1 MVTYPVNWYENR
13 LGDVCK
19 YVNGTALE
27 EYFSIHGNRRVISLG
42 NYSEEGKYIDDGNRI
57 NLNQKT
63 QRFLLFKDDLSMV
76 LNDKGN
82 GRLVGKVLFI
92 DENDKYI
99 FNQRSLRI
107 VPEKNKVAPL
117 FLYHLINSGIFRDRL
132 KPHIQGNTQVYI
144 NPPAVMSIPIYLP
157 SLQEQQAIASVLSD
171 FDEHIDNLTKLIE
184 KKKAIR
190 DGALEDL
197 VSGRTRLDGFDKEV
211 REYKPIKSVYKRVKG
226 TPITAG
232 TMNEI
237 NMSTGAIRVFAGG
250 NTECRTNSD
259 YLSNANIIREPIV
272 IVQSRGVIDF
282 IYCDEPCTFK
292 NEMWGYTSLGI
303 SDVRFLFYYL
313 KHNIEHFRNEGTG
326 RSSFSQISL
335 PVTEEYLIP
344 VVSMKEQK
352 EIVDILTAMD
362 EEIESL
368 KIEKEKMIQIK
379 EGAMDDLLTG
389 RVRLKV

>member
-1 MVTYPVNWYENR
+1 MT
-13 LGDVCK
+13 L
-19 YVNGTALE
+19 
-27 EYFSIHGNRRVISLG
+27 
-42 NYSEEGKYIDDGNRI
+42 
-57 NLNQKT
+57 
-63 QRFLLFKDDLSMV
+63 
-76 LNDKGN
+76 
-82 GRLVGKVLFI
+82 
-92 DENDKYI
+92 
-99 FNQRSLRI
+99 
-107 VPEKNKVAPL
+107 PE
-117 FLYHLINSGIFRDRL
+117 RL
-132 KPHIQGNTQVYI
+132 K
-144 NPPAVMSIPIYLP
+144 
-157 SLQEQQAIASVLSD
+157 EQQTIASVLSD
-171 FDEHIDNLTKLIE
+171 FDEHIDNLSELIE

-190 DGALEDL
+190 EGALEDL
-197 VSGRTRLDGFDKEV
+197 VSGKTRLAGFDKEV

-232 TMNEI
+232 TMNKI

-362 EEIESL
+362 DEIDSL
-368 KIEKEKMIQIK
+368 ETEKEKMIQIK